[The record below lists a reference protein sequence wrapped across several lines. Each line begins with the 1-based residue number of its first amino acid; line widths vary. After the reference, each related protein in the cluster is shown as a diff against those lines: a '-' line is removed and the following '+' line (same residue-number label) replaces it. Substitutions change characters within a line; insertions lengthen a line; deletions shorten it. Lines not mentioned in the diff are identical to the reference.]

1 MIQSMRKTSL
11 GILAVILLSLG
22 LTAHAQ
28 QRTNRTSDRQV
39 GPILQRIET
48 STPAF
53 HNSLSVA
60 LDQSRQSGARSAE
73 NINEFVSEF
82 VEATARFRE
91 HFDNRQAGA
100 VEAQELIDR
109 ASLIDNFM
117 RRRRLDVRVNRD
129 WGDLRLDLDQLAR
142 YYKVSWRPDDWVN
155 SQRTGQSGY
164 TANRLTGTYRLNQ
177 ARSDNPETVV
187 DRVTRG
193 LPGGEQQRRRNVIL
207 RRLEA
212 PESLAIERR
221 GRTVTIASARAA
233 QITFEADGRAQT
245 EQTRSGRS
253 IRTSATL
260 TGERLVVSSEGDRA
274 SDFQVSFEPT
284 DNGRS
289 LRVTRRISDEGLT
302 QPVVA
307 NSVYD
312 KTSDVAQLNLY
323 SDSRDNPVV
332 ADVPRG
338 NFVVL
343 DGTQLVAVLNDNL
356 STKQARDGERFSL
369 TVRSPAQYEGA
380 SIEGHVAQVNRS
392 GRVAGRAEMSFEFD
406 RIRLRD
412 GRTANFAGIID
423 SVRTTSGETVR
434 VDNEGRAQDDDS
446 QTGRTVTRTG
456 IGAAIGAVIGA
467 IAGGGKGAA
476 IGAAVGAGAGAGTV
490 IVQGRD
496 DLDLLSGTEFRIRAS
511 APR

>member
-11 GILAVILLSLG
+11 GILAVVLLSLG
-22 LTAHAQ
+22 LTAQAQ
-28 QRTNRTSDRQV
+28 QRAARTNDRQV

-48 STPAF
+48 GIPAF
-53 HNSLSVA
+53 HNSLKVA
-60 LDQSRQSGARSAE
+60 LDQNRQPGARSEE

-91 HFDNRQAGA
+91 RFDNRQADA
-100 VEAQELIDR
+100 ADAQELIDR

-117 RRRRLDVRVNRD
+117 RRRQLAVRANRD

-142 YYKVSWRPDDWVN
+142 YYKVSWRQDEWVN
-155 SQRTGQSGY
+155 SPRAGQGGY
-164 TANRLTGTYRLNQ
+164 ATNRLTGTYRLDQ
-177 ARSDNPETVV
+177 ARSDNPATVA

-193 LPGGEQQRRRNVIL
+193 LPGGEQQRRRNTIL

-221 GRTVTIASARAA
+221 GRSVTIASSRAA
-233 QITFEADGRAQT
+233 QITFEADGSAQT
-245 EQTRSGRS
+245 EQTRNGRS
-253 IRTSATL
+253 IRTSATF

-274 SDFQVSFEPT
+274 SDFQVSFEPL

-289 LRVTRRISDEGLT
+289 LRVTRRISDEALT

-307 NSVYD
+307 NSVYA
-312 KTSDVAQLNLY
+312 KTSDTAQLNLY
-323 SDSRDNPVV
+323 SDARDNPVV
-332 ADVPRG
+332 ANVPRG
-338 NFVVL
+338 NFVVP

-356 STKQARDGERFSL
+356 STKQARDGDRFSL
-369 TVRSPAQYEGA
+369 TVQSPAQYEGA
-380 SIEGHVAQVNRS
+380 SIEGHVVQVNRS
-392 GRVAGRAEMSFEFD
+392 GQVTGRAEMSFEFD

-412 GRTANFAGIID
+412 GRTANFAGIIE

-496 DLDLLSGTEFRIRAS
+496 DLDLLSGTEFRLRAS